1 MHYRINHLRF
11 ANYVFYFVIALFAAS
26 FSILSDIDEASFD
39 NSFFDG
45 PVILCKNTLIPVIDP
60 TLVNDCDEN
69 AETDTYVP
77 GIITYDRSYLSSHYS
92 DSTGLNSD
100 VPCVLAIPFA
110 DIVLNF
116 IVLNVIDQYL
126 PKLNVIKTI
135 FIPPRA

>member
-1 MHYRINHLRF
+1 MQYRINHLRF
-11 ANYVFYFVIALFAAS
+11 TNYVFYFVIALFAAS
-26 FSILSDIDEASFD
+26 FSILSELDEESID
-39 NSFFDG
+39 NSFFDR
-45 PVILCKNTLIPVIDP
+45 PVLTCKNTLFPGMEPRSVDNR
-60 TLVNDCDEN
+60 VE
-69 AETDTYVP
+69 DTGTCTFAP
-77 GIITYDRSYLSSHYS
+77 GINTFDKSYLSSHYS

-100 VPCVLAIPFA
+100 VPCVLALPFA